1 MKGLDRLIAYLGRY
15 KPAIIAS
22 IVCNLL
28 LSVFT
33 VVSIPVIIPFFQLLF
48 DRVPASATGKTG
60 IEAWMNSRFLEL
72 IESQGKETAL
82 IYVCIVIVLIFFLKN
97 LFRYLALYY
106 IAPVRNGI
114 VRDLRH
120 DLFTHFLALPLSFYS
135 EERKGDLM
143 SRASLDVQ
151 EIEWSILNVIESIFK
166 APIIIAGCLVFM
178 FYISVKLSLFV
189 FILLIFTALII
200 GGVGRSLRA
209 SSGTVQQKLGN
220 LSTMIEETLSGL
232 RIIRA
237 YNAQA
242 YTSKKFKQENESYYS
257 TLNTLLRKR
266 DMAAPLSEFLGV
278 TVVAVLL
285 WYGTMLVMGGNMSP
299 ETFFAFV
306 FAFYQIIEP
315 SKYFASAYYNVQKG
329 RAAMDRIEVILA
341 TEIDTPNQQQGTI
354 RVDQFNEEIVF
365 DNVYFRYAN
374 AERPAL
380 DGVSF
385 SVKKGEKVALV
396 GPSGGGKSTLMDTLI
411 RFQEIEAGTIT
422 LDGISI
428 HEIEVHALRSLFGVV
443 TQEAILFNDT
453 IGQNI
458 AFGEEHI
465 DREKIKKA
473 AKTANA
479 HDFISATAEGYDHN
493 IGDKGNKLSGGQ
505 KQRLTIARAVYRNP
519 PILILDEATSSLD
532 SESEKIVQEAI
543 DHIMKERT
551 SFVIAHRLST
561 IKKAD
566 KIVVIEK
573 GKVQAIGKH
582 DELYANSVLY
592 RNLVDNQNMAI

>member
-1 MKGLDRLIAYLGRY
+1 MKGLERLIAYLGRY
-15 KPAIIAS
+15 KAAIVAS
-22 IVCNLL
+22 ILSNLL

-48 DRVPASATGKTG
+48 DRVPSTATGKTG
-60 IEAWMNSRFLEL
+60 VEAWMNAQFLQL
-72 IESQGKETAL
+72 IQSQGKETAL
-82 IYVCIVIVLIFFLKN
+82 VFVCIVIVIIFFLKN

-120 DLFTHFLALPLSFYS
+120 DLFTHFLALPLSFYN

-166 APIIIAGCLVFM
+166 APIIIAGCLIFM

-189 FILLIFTALII
+189 FVLLLFTALII

-220 LSTMIEETLSGL
+220 LSSMIEETLSGL

-242 YTSKKFKQENESYYS
+242 YTQRKFNQENEAYYK

-285 WYGTMLVMGGNMSP
+285 WYGTMLVMQQTMSP

-315 SKYFASAYYNVQKG
+315 SKYFASAWYNVQKG

-341 TEIDTPNQQQGTI
+341 TEISKPHSDGQMDI
-354 RVDQFNEEIVF
+354 REFNHEITF
-365 DNVYFRYAN
+365 DHVGFTYAN
-374 AERPAL
+374 AEKPAL
-380 DGVSF
+380 KNISF

-411 RFQEIEAGTIT
+411 RFQEIDNGSITI
-422 LDGISI
+422 DGKDIRQLK
-428 HEIEVHALRSLFGVV
+428 VDALRSLFGVV
-443 TQEAILFNDT
+443 TQEAILFNDS

-458 AFGEEHI
+458 AFGEENI
-465 DREKIKKA
+465 DENKIKDA
-473 AKTANA
+473 AITANA
-479 HDFISATAEGYDHN
+479 HDFISATTEGYAHN

-543 DHIMKERT
+543 DHIMKDRT

-573 GKVQAIGKH
+573 GEVLAIGKH
-582 DELYANSVLY
+582 DELYSQSALY